1 MTDFGLYVKHL
12 HSRVVA
18 TSYTSFSLKV
28 EEFGG
33 TKDIDVTVFNLYKN
47 QVQ

>member
-1 MTDFGLYVKHL
+1 MTDFGLYIKHL

-33 TKDIDVTVFNLYKN
+33 TKDIDVTVFNLYKK